1 MASDPDAEAKMQEAL
16 DQAFH
21 GEQGDFKMTQEVRE
35 AGDTGP
41 DGRARPPTPP
51 GGLLRRRR
59 TK

>member
-1 MASDPDAEAKMQEAL
+1 MQEAL
-16 DQAFH
+16 DQAVH